1 MKGADTLNLAADSGP
16 TAAALGKPWRVLI
29 VDDEI
34 GVHQVT
40 EMALR
45 DVQVVGRPLSFL
57 HAHSAAQ
64 ARELLARETDIAV
77 VLLDVV
83 MESDHAGLELVEYI
97 RNELNNPIVRL
108 ILRTGQPGQA
118 PEREVIIR
126 HDINGYTYKAELT
139 TTKLFSTVY
148 TAITAYRDMLALQH
162 SREVYKK
169 IVEFAARLHSII
181 DLAEIAEIALK
192 ELAALL
198 YLDQDAL
205 CAYSALAAASDAELL
220 EVLVATGEFSALNG
234 MVTPQALPDLAR
246 SQVLS
251 ALNQRKP
258 MFSEH
263 AVTGYC
269 ETSQGLRVLLH
280 VCSTGALPLGASDR
294 ELIDL
299 FCKNVAVA
307 IEKIHRLQPGH

>member
-1 MKGADTLNLAADSGP
+1 MNIADLPLDLAADVEGP
-16 TAAALGKPWRVLI
+16 ASLARPWQVLI
-29 VDDEI
+29 VDDES

-45 DVQVVGRPLSFL
+45 DVQVVSRPLQFL
-57 HAHSAAQ
+57 HAYSAAE
-64 ARELLARETDIAV
+64 ARALLRKHPDIAL

-83 MESDHAGLELVEYI
+83 MENDHAGLELVEFI
-97 RNELNNPIVRL
+97 RHELNNALVRI

-126 HDINGYTYKAELT
+126 YDINGYTYKAELT

-148 TAITAYRDMLALQH
+148 TAIAAYRDLMALQH

-169 IVEFAARLHSII
+169 IVLFAARLQSID

-198 YLDQDAL
+198 YLDQHAL
-205 CAYSALAAASDAELL
+205 CAYSTLAASSDTEQID
-220 EVLVATGEFSALNG
+220 VLVATGEYATLRGPLAPSE
-234 MVTPQALPDLAR
+234 LPPPVR
-246 SQVLS
+246 GSVLS
-251 ALNQRKP
+251 AL
-258 MFSEH
+258 SERRPVFDERG
-263 AVTGYC
+263 VTGYC
-269 ETSQGLRVLLH
+269 ETAQGLRVLLH
-280 VCSTGALPLGASDR
+280 VCSSNPSLPRDDDH

-307 IEKIHRLQPGH
+307 IERICRLG